1 MAWQV
6 AGTGDWGGGGTRG
19 LNRGSVGVGGG
30 FYSGETDKA
39 AAAASLSPIGVASPL
54 LPVPEATP
62 PPARRRTVLVCAC
75 LLPLLAGRPVS
86 CGRGGPVHVL
96 QCRRRRGVGAW
107 RLGPLACES
116 ECEVGVSRLRSKRER
131 GGGAVASAFCRLQ
144 RGFGCR
150 GGGSSSCMQRQ
161 SDDARPEHCFR
172 EYHCLFDSPISLH
185 LFLSE

>member
-1 MAWQV
+1 MA
-6 AGTGDWGGGGTRG
+6 GGRHWGLGRRRDEGFEQGFRW
-19 LNRGSVGVGGG
+19 SWGG

-107 RLGPLACES
+107 RLGPLACER
-116 ECEVGVSRLRSKRER
+116 ECEVGVSSPVKERER
-131 GGGAVASAFCRLQ
+131 RRCGGICILQTAEGIRLPGWGLQ
-144 RGFGCR
+144 
-150 GGGSSSCMQRQ
+150 
-161 SDDARPEHCFR
+161 
-172 EYHCLFDSPISLH
+172 LLH
-185 LFLSE
+185 AEAERRRTA